1 VLRFLHCRLS
11 WQTCSTVDML
21 ARFVLVKKCFLLLI
35 LPMNVV
41 RLGNVTSKYN
51 HFRSLDAF
59 DSVNIFLCDGTGY
72 YVLYIF
78 FTS

>member
-1 VLRFLHCRLS
+1 
-11 WQTCSTVDML
+11 ML

-78 FTS
+78 LLLSIYHKFYTTCYCSG